1 MGGELPRLHGC
12 QYEWMGRELGGLRKR
27 NKALAA
33 NDGWENESFRGAP
46 RPAAGTGGSSSF
58 PVLVCCSPTS
68 QDAQHVW
75 ACRAW
80 VLASPPHGCLPALL
94 TYLALLCAHIAGY
107 ADYMQTPAFAA
118 GLQQLLQLARA
129 KQPVCL
135 MCAETCHWHCH
146 RMLLCDA
153 LEVHG
158 CQVRHIMQRGKAPL
172 AHQLTKFARVH
183 GTTIT
188 YPAAAQQQEAGS
200 DAAGQRRI
208 SKFFKQQTTEERQRQ
223 EDEQQ
228 RQQQLGSSE
237 AAGEQRETHQQQE
250 REREQEQQQQQQ
262 PAYAGAGQKRIN
274 AFFKQQS
281 TEERQRQDE
290 EQRQREAERPRQA
303 AGKRAPGGG
312 GIAAFL
318 ERKPK
323 RSKPEERGSP

>member
-1 MGGELPRLHGC
+1 LTVFTIGHSSRTLAELADLLEEHGVKVLVDVRTAPRSRSNPHFNRESMGGELPRLHGC

-33 NDGWENESFRGAP
+33 NDGWENESFR
-46 RPAAGTGGSSSF
+46 
-58 PVLVCCSPTS
+58 
-68 QDAQHVW
+68 
-75 ACRAW
+75 
-80 VLASPPHGCLPALL
+80 
-94 TYLALLCAHIAGY
+94 GY

-200 DAAGQRRI
+200 DAAG
-208 SKFFKQQTTEERQRQ
+208 
-223 EDEQQ
+223 
-228 RQQQLGSSE
+228 
-237 AAGEQRETHQQQE
+237 
-250 REREQEQQQQQQ
+250 
-262 PAYAGAGQKRIN
+262 
-274 AFFKQQS
+274 
-281 TEERQRQDE
+281 
-290 EQRQREAERPRQA
+290 
-303 AGKRAPGGG
+303 
-312 GIAAFL
+312 
-318 ERKPK
+318 
-323 RSKPEERGSP
+323 